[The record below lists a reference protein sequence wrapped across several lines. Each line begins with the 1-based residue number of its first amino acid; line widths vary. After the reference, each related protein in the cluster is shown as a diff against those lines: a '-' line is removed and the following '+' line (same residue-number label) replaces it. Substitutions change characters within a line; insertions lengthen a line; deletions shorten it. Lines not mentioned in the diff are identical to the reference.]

1 MILEVCRD
9 WGLVAAMRACTC
21 IDEVVH
27 RGGKLVHRRSPFR
40 TQFPAYRGLFD
51 TTVVIEKL
59 RKSECSSFTD
69 GRYIL
74 GNYRASYSHSSQICS
89 PKCIAYRK

>member
-9 WGLVAAMRACTC
+9 WDLVAAMRACTC

-27 RGGKLVHRRSPFR
+27 LGGKLVHRRSPFG
-40 TQFPAYRGLFD
+40 TQFLAHRGLFD

-59 RKSECSSFTD
+59 RKSECFSFTD
-69 GRYIL
+69 GQYII
-74 GNYRASYSHSSQICS
+74 GNYRASYSHSSQIYS
-89 PKCIAYRK
+89 PKYIA